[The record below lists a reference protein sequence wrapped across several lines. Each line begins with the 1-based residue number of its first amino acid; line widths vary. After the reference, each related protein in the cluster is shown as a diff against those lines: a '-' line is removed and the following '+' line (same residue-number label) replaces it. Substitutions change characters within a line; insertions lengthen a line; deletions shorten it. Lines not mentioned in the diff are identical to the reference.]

1 MFGKRADYSGQRGL
15 KEEPVEWTGKSTVQQ
30 IKNKKALDGPLLD
43 TFDRVRRRF
52 FDRVD
57 PNVAMTL
64 APDLLSQRIRDA
76 VVKIVDE
83 ENLSLNGTEQALIAR
98 ELFDDIAGI
107 GPIEGLLSDPHIS
120 DILVN
125 GPNAIYVE
133 RNGKL
138 ERTDLKFR
146 DDAHVLETARR
157 IAASVGRRIDESNPM
172 VDARLV
178 DGSRVNVIAPPL
190 SVYGTIISIRKFS
203 KEIMNLDE
211 MCARRSFSPQ
221 IHALLKL
228 SVRCRLN
235 ILIAGGTGTG
245 KTTLLNA
252 LSGLIDEHERIVTI
266 EDSAEMCLQRSHVVS
281 LETRQKN
288 TEGQGEVSQRD
299 LLRNS
304 LRMRPDRIIVGE
316 VRGAEVH
323 DMLQAMNTGHD
334 GSMSTIH
341 ANTSRDALLRLENLI
356 LSSQANYHSKG
367 SRRQI
372 ASAIDMVIHVDR
384 QQDGR
389 RFIRNITEIVGLE
402 GDVITSQDIFTYDKT
417 RDLSDDF
424 SQNSRYICSGIRPVF
439 HGKIDKYKQYN
450 NLSEVFSS

>member
-1 MFGKRADYSGQRGL
+1 MFGKKTNRFGHSGL
-15 KEEPVEWTGKSTVQQ
+15 EEEPVAWTEDYTFQHHEMPRV
-30 IKNKKALDGPLLD
+30 LDGPLLEA
-43 TFDRVRRRF
+43 FERVRRRF

-57 PNVAMTL
+57 PNVAMTMT
-64 APDLLSQRIRDA
+64 PDLLSQRISDA
-76 VVKIVDE
+76 VVTIVDE
-83 ENLSLNGTEQALIAR
+83 EKLPLNGTEQTLVAR

-107 GPIEGLLSDPHIS
+107 GPIEGLLSDPLIS

-125 GPNAIYVE
+125 GPNAVYVE
-133 RNGKL
+133 RDGKL

-157 IAASVGRRIDESNPM
+157 IAASVGRRIDEANPM
-172 VDARLV
+172 VDARLK

-203 KEIMNLDE
+203 KDIMNLDE
-211 MCARRSFSPQ
+211 MCTRGSFSPQ
-221 IHALLKL
+221 IHALLNLAIK
-228 SVRCRLN
+228 CRLN

-266 EDSAEMCLQRSHVVS
+266 EDSAEICLQRSHVVS

-288 TEGQGEVSQRD
+288 TEGLGQVSQSD

-316 VRGAEVH
+316 VRGPEVH

-341 ANTSRDALLRLENLI
+341 ANSSRDALLRLENLV
-356 LSSQANYHSKG
+356 LSSQVNYHSKG
-367 SRRQI
+367 TKRQI
-372 ASAIDMVIHVDR
+372 ASAIDMIIHIDR

-389 RFIRNITEIVGLE
+389 RFIQNITEVVGLE
-402 GDVITSQDIFTYDKT
+402 GDVVTSHDIFTYDKT
-417 RDLSDDF
+417 KNMPDGVP
-424 SQNSRYICSGIRPVF
+424 QNSRYNCSGIRPAF
-439 HGKIDKYKQYN
+439 HGKIDKYKGQDGLN
-450 NLSEVFSS
+450 QVLAL